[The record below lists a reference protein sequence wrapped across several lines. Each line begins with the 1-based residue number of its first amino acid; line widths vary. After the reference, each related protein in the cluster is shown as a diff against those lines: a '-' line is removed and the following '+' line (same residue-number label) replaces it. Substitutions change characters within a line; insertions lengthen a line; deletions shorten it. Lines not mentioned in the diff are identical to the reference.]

1 MAIVKPGFVRDAAV
15 EAATIARG
23 TVTKELIEARG
34 GLNAANYYGDSW
46 DPKEDLTDAEYKA
59 ITDTGVKG
67 EALAAAINSALATK
81 TGNAAVTVVDGAAT
95 GATATVTTSTVS
107 PERTSAY
114 NILLQE
120 FNKYG
125 LGSLVS
131 DVKNYLVNGVFDPS
145 EFAIELQNTKAYQDR
160 FSANKE
166 RIKLGLRVLSP
177 AEYINKED
185 AYQEVMRQYGLPA
198 SYYTKDATGKQ
209 AGFDQLLSND
219 ISDTELED
227 RIMTAQQRVIN
238 SNPEVMASLKAF
250 YPDITNGDIL
260 AYTLDPKNAITEIKR
275 KVTAAEI
282 GGAATQAG
290 LATNLTRAQELGAAG
305 VTKAQAQEGFQTVA
319 GGAPRGGQLASIY
332 GEDPYTQATAET
344 EVFGLGGKTEA
355 TKQRKK
361 ITGLEKATF
370 GGQSGATSSALVR
383 DKAGSY

>member
-1 MAIVKPGFVRDAAV
+1 MATVKPGFIRDPKT
-15 EAATIARG
+15 EAAAIARG
-23 TVTKELIEARG
+23 TVTKEQIEARG

-46 DPKEDLTDAEYKA
+46 DPDEDLTDAEYAA
-59 ITDTGVKG
+59 ILATGVTGNALGAAINTALAKKPIKGADAAVANGAAVVTDTG
-67 EALAAAINSALATK
+67 
-81 TGNAAVTVVDGAAT
+81 TG
-95 GATATVTTSTVS
+95 TAD
-107 PERTSAY
+107 PKRTSAY
-114 NILLQE
+114 NILFDE

-131 DVKNYLVNGVFDPS
+131 DVKNYLINSTFDPS
-145 EFAIELQNTKAYQDR
+145 EFSIELQNTTAYQNR

-166 RIKLGLRVLSP
+166 RLKLGLRALKP
-177 AEYINKED
+177 AEYISKED

-198 SYYTKDATGKQ
+198 SYYAKDATGKQ
-209 AGFDQLLSND
+209 IGFDQLLSND

-227 RIMTAQQRVIN
+227 RIMTAQQRVLN
-238 SNPEVMASLKAF
+238 ANPEVMASLKAF

-290 LATNLTRAQELGAAG
+290 LTTNLTRAQELQAAG
-305 VTKAQAQEGFQTVA
+305 VTKAVAQEGFQTVA
-319 GGAPRGGQLASIY
+319 GGAPRGGQLAAIY
-332 GEDPYTQATAET
+332 GQDPYTQATAET

-355 TKQRKK
+355 ITQRKK

-370 GGQSGATSSALVR
+370 SGQSGVTSTALVR